1 MMSTQAPETTREI
14 ELQAAEELERIP
26 GVLAA
31 SVWLGEAS
39 QVREIYIAAA
49 PHASMPIL
57 QQAAADVLRR
67 SGLGFS
73 PGAIQIGQIDEVA
86 TTAPARDE
94 ANSSSPWQS
103 RFLIMNGI
111 DIHRTGNQVTCKVQ
125 LIRLGDTFDGECREL
140 DTETGR
146 ARAAA
151 RATLAAA
158 EKAASSAR
166 LGLEGAILL
175 DLFGRKY
182 VVVSVEATAGRRFG
196 HLSGILASDSTRSIE
211 EAACL
216 ATLRA
221 IERWIAW

>member
-31 SVWLGEAS
+31 SVWLSEAS

-67 SGLGFS
+67 SGLGFT

-86 TTAPARDE
+86 TTAPPRE
-94 ANSSSPWQS
+94 ESSAGNGWQS

-111 DIHRTGNQVTCKVQ
+111 DIHRASNQVTCKVQ
-125 LIRLGDTFDGECREL
+125 LIRLGDTFEGECREL

-151 RATLAAA
+151 RATLTAA
-158 EKAASSAR
+158 EKAASAAR
-166 LGLEGAILL
+166 LGLEGAVLL
-175 DLFGRKY
+175 DMFGRQY
-182 VVVSVEATAGRRFG
+182 VVVSIEANAGRRFG
-196 HLSGILASDSTRSIE
+196 HLSGILAIDSTRSIE
-211 EAACL
+211 EAASL